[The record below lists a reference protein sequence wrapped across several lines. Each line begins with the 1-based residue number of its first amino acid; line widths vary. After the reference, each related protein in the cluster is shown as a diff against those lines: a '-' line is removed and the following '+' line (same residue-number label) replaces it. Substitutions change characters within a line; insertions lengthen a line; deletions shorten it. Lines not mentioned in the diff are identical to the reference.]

1 MTRRAMGDPSWES
14 SMENDLVLKK
24 LKNLLT
30 KHHKTYGR
38 FSHIPIFIVF
48 GTVGFDRWIFVPCPQ
63 LLPGNF
69 PLPV

>member
-1 MTRRAMGDPSWES
+1 
-14 SMENDLVLKK
+14 MENEVALKK

-38 FSHIPIFIVF
+38 FSRIVF
-48 GTVGFDRWIFVPCPQ
+48 GTVAFDRWIFVPCPQ